1 MHPLLKTVL
10 SRTAYPLTIVALI
23 AAFAGG
29 FYLRGLSS
37 NHTDHPAP
45 EGAATSETAPTA
57 DTIWTCSMHPQIR
70 QPNPGKC
77 PICAMD
83 LIPAG
88 DDEDA
93 GGAPRQMSFSPAAA
107 ALMRVAT
114 VPAYRDTPDG
124 QRSLLGRIAADE
136 TRLATIAAWV
146 PGRIEK
152 MHVAFTGDTVS
163 AGQPLV
169 TIFSPE
175 LLAAA
180 AELKL
185 AEAALARADAASPLR
200 GAMSDNV
207 DAARAKLRRLGI
219 EEARIDAMAKD
230 GQADRVIITAPA
242 SGTVIER
249 MGQEGMY
256 VETGEAIYRLTD
268 LSRVWVNLEAYE
280 SDLPALAIGAEVTF
294 TTEALPGSSFTGT
307 VEFIDPVL
315 DAMSRIARVRV
326 SLPNPDGLL
335 RPGMFVRA
343 RTANAPPADAAL
355 MIPATAPLIT
365 GKRALVYVMLDGMER
380 PTFESREVVLGAR
393 AGDAYPVLSGLNEG
407 DQVVTQGNFQID
419 SAVQIQAKPSMMN
432 PEILIESWA
441 GRKVAAPETLK
452 DQLNGLVLAHAALAD
467 AADHPEME
475 GHERA
480 LPDFLAAIMAIEHD
494 AMPAEAHTLWS
505 ELAMKMANDATA
517 AWALADKVDRADA
530 AALLAERVALVRSV
544 FGLASN
550 GPPPAAVSEIPA
562 LLPVFEAYL
571 ELQAALAG
579 DDEPGSQARTS
590 ALRDAAIALDDASL
604 PAAWTGHR
612 DQITA
617 TLDALPPDAPLE
629 AIREAFLALSNALIA
644 VSREVGLPPMD
655 ALYIAHCPMAG
666 NDEGADW
673 LQRDQAILNPYYG
686 SGMLT
691 CGYVTDTLVEPAA
704 AGGGHDHE

>member
-1 MHPLLKTVL
+1 MNAQLKAVF
-10 SRTAYPLTIVALI
+10 SRTAYPLALAALV

-29 FYLRGLSS
+29 FFLRGMFSD
-37 NHTDHPAP
+37 HTAHPAP
-45 EGAATSETAPTA
+45 DAASAPEAAAAA
-57 DTIWTCSMHPQIR
+57 DTVWTCSMHPQIR

-88 DDEDA
+88 ND
-93 GGAPRQMSFSPAAA
+93 GGAGDGPPRRMGFSPAAA

-114 VPAYRDTPDG
+114 VPAYRARADG

-136 TRLATIAAWV
+136 TRLATISAWM

-152 MHVAFTGDTVS
+152 MHVAFTGETVA

-169 TIFSPE
+169 TIFSPD

-180 AELKL
+180 SELKM

-200 GAMSDNV
+200 GAMADNAA
-207 DAARAKLRRLGI
+207 AARAKLRRLGI
-219 EEARIDAMAKD
+219 DAARIDAMAKG
-230 GQADRVIITAPA
+230 GQADRVVITAPA

-256 VETGEAIYRLTD
+256 VETGEALYRLTD

-280 SDLPALAIGAEVTF
+280 SDLSALAIGAEVTL
-294 TTEALPGSSFTGT
+294 TAEALPGAAFTGK

-326 SLPNPDGLL
+326 SLPNPEGLL

-343 RTANAPPADAAL
+343 QTANAPPSDAAL

-365 GKRALVYVMLDGMER
+365 GKRALVYVMLEGAER

-407 DQVVTQGNFQID
+407 DLVVTQGNFQID

-432 PEILIESWA
+432 PEILIEAWVD
-441 GRKVAAPETLK
+441 RKVAAPETLK
-452 DQLNGLVLAHAALAD
+452 DQLGALVLAHAAFAD

-480 LPDFLAAIMAIEHD
+480 LADFLAALMAIEHD
-494 AMPAEAHTLWS
+494 ALPADAHAFWS

-517 AWALADKVDRADA
+517 AWELSDSVDRTVA
-530 AALLAERVALVRSV
+530 AALLAERVALLQSV
-544 FGLASN
+544 FGLNA
-550 GPPPAAVSEIPA
+550 GRQAPAEVTEIPA

-571 ELQAALAG
+571 ELQSTLAG
-579 DDEPGSQARTS
+579 DDEPGSRAR
-590 ALRDAAIALDDASL
+590 AGDLRKAVDDASGL

-612 DQITA
+612 DRIA
-617 TLDALPPDAPLE
+617 AALDGLPAEAPLE
-629 AIREAFLALSNALIA
+629 TIREAFQEVSNALIA
-644 VSREVGLPPMD
+644 VARDVGMPPLD

-666 NDEGADW
+666 NDAGADW
-673 LQRDQAILNPYYG
+673 MQRDQDILNPYYG

-691 CGYVTDTLVEPAA
+691 CGYVTDTLAATPA